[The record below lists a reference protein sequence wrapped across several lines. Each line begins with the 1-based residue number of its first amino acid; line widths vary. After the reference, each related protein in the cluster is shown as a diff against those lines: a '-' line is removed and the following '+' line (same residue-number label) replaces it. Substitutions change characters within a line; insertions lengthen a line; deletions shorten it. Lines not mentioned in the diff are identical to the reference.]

1 MQTNKNV
8 GQATPDN
15 ASQEAYGL
23 IGRQVSPDLQTIAL
37 FPSPLAGE
45 GGWKPGEGYI
55 RRNRQA
61 EPDLHLMYPRK
72 GFTLIELLVVVLII
86 GILAAVALPQYQ
98 KAVDMSRFS
107 KLLSMAR
114 QAANAQET
122 YYLANNT
129 YATDWDE
136 LSIDFQGT
144 LNGAKNIISFPK
156 GGWIYLYN
164 EGIDARDSDL
174 PDLVLYIY
182 HVHHPNQTFAGKTI
196 CVAKKTNERANRVCQ
211 QAKKNKTRDT
221 GNDTHDYYF
230 LN

>member
-23 IGRQVSPDLQTIAL
+23 IERQVSPDLQTIAL

-61 EPDLHLMYPRK
+61 KPDLHLMYPRK

-98 KAVDMSRFS
+98 KAVDKSKYMQAMTLGKSIWQAQQRYHLANGKYSGRFDELDIDMPTPTSTRQDSETEEYYFYKWGFCWLYGGYSACLVYLGTGRAWYMSGYNS
-107 KLLSMAR
+107 TTHSCYAEPKDNAR
-114 QAANAQET
+114 ANAVCKAVT
-122 YYLANNT
+122 NKT
-129 YATDWDE
+129 T
-136 LSIDFQGT
+136 
-144 LNGAKNIISFPK
+144 
-156 GGWIYLYN
+156 
-164 EGIDARDSDL
+164 GIDEGYM
-174 PDLVLYIY
+174 VYG
-182 HVHHPNQTFAGKTI
+182 F
-196 CVAKKTNERANRVCQ
+196 
-211 QAKKNKTRDT
+211 
-221 GNDTHDYYF
+221 
-230 LN
+230 